1 MIRTEALCGRCDS
14 HLGHLFN
21 DGPEPTGKRYCMNAI
36 SLDFVPNAVS
46 KKSNTSLATIT
57 LGGGCYWCVEAVY
70 DNLKGVQSVVSGY
83 AGGRTKNPSY
93 EEVCNGTTGHA
104 EVAEVIFDEDLIPA
118 EVILDIFFTLHD
130 PTQVNR
136 QGNDVGTQYRTAMFY
151 RNDAERELFLA
162 AIERA
167 KLVWDGEIVTEV
179 SPAGQF
185 WVGEEYHQD
194 FFAKN
199 PNQGYCNAVVAPK
212 MAKTRKAFSSF
223 VRAQ

>member
-1 MIRTEALCGRCDS
+1 MVVGYVGGTKAQ
-14 HLGHLFN
+14 
-21 DGPEPTGKRYCMNAI
+21 PT
-36 SLDFVPNAVS
+36 
-46 KKSNTSLATIT
+46 
-57 LGGGCYWCVEAVY
+57 
-70 DNLKGVQSVVSGY
+70 
-83 AGGRTKNPSY
+83 Y

-104 EVAEVIFDEDLIPA
+104 EVAEVIFDETVIPA

-136 QGNDVGTQYRTAMFY
+136 QGNDIGTQYRTSMFY
-151 RNDAERELFLA
+151 RNESEKQLFEA

-167 KLVWDGEIVTEV
+167 KNLWDGQIVTEV
-179 SPAGQF
+179 TQASEF

-212 MAKTRKAFSSF
+212 MAKTRKAFADF
-223 VRAQ
+223 VRN